1 AENAVPTTFKPCESD
16 LDESGWEPFRRPT
29 RAKLARLRDILMR
42 AKLPIDPEKLRELLI
57 GVVDWTRGAKRS
69 IPHVLAPPLK
79 ERPKPRR
86 LARGTQ

>member
-1 AENAVPTTFKPCESD
+1 
-16 LDESGWEPFRRPT
+16 
-29 RAKLARLRDILMR
+29 MR